1 MSVFHAGERR
11 LQKRA
16 GVAERM
22 ADVGNK
28 VIFNELPLQHQQFY
42 PLLPLVFIAAPDLN
56 GQLWASVLCGARRFA
71 AIGGHGGCTV
81 ARRTTRYAPAHSRS
95 PPPRASLAHRVGCNP
110 SSATAVVLQCG

>member
-16 GVAERM
+16 GVVERM

-56 GQLWASVLCGARRFA
+56 GQL
-71 AIGGHGGCTV
+71 
-81 ARRTTRYAPAHSRS
+81 
-95 PPPRASLAHRVGCNP
+95 
-110 SSATAVVLQCG
+110 